1 MDLVTILPTHF
12 IPYGCKRLK
21 VSQIDEGVGVIVFIL
36 KLSEL
41 GSDHSQDDA
50 VCRRRLFIFP
60 TRVTSVNSVA
70 ALKLIFGR
78 GWILSV
84 LCVLIRSGD

>member
-12 IPYGCKRLK
+12 VPYGCKRLK

-41 GSDHSQDDA
+41 GSDHSQGDA
-50 VCRRRLFIFP
+50 VCHRRLFIFLNQGNISKFRHCP
-60 TRVTSVNSVA
+60 QTHFWT
-70 ALKLIFGR
+70 
-78 GWILSV
+78 
-84 LCVLIRSGD
+84 

>member
-1 MDLVTILPTHF
+1 MDLVTILPTRF

-21 VSQIDEGVGVIVFIL
+21 VSQIYEGVGVIVFIF

-50 VCRRRLFIFP
+50 VYRRRLFIFLDQGNISKLHRCP
-60 TRVTSVNSVA
+60 QTHFWTRMDSQRT
-70 ALKLIFGR
+70 L
-78 GWILSV
+78 
-84 LCVLIRSGD
+84 